1 MRSEGVTRLD
11 APPNAVEVLAGLDL
25 LAPASPD
32 DVRAV
37 ADVVDWWC
45 CLAGEELFALGDEAD
60 GVYLVVRG
68 RLESHVDG
76 DVLGEIGR
84 GSTVGE
90 LAMLRGVRRT
100 ASVRAIRDS
109 VVVRLPTKRVAQLA
123 ERSPQVSLGL
133 ARLVAARAASGPRR
147 VRSAAPTSIAVIDI
161 DGSGAATG
169 LADALAPRLQAMV
182 RVRRVTADEA
192 GDWMGAGGE
201 QELTDRLADAEDAFD
216 AVLMSLAG
224 VDDADRAAV
233 ATVVLRQVDIVVAV
247 AEADGRV
254 DQQVLDLLGRIHRP
268 VSLVVV
274 HRRGRA
280 PKGTARWLD
289 ALGAASDVRG
299 HVHVTRDDADDHDRL
314 ARTLIGRSL
323 GVVLGGGGSRGF
335 AHIGVLRALREAG
348 LHVDRIG
355 GSSMGAIMG
364 AQAALGWTPEEMLE
378 RNVDAWSRR
387 RFIEV
392 GLPTLSLLRGHRAMK
407 VLESFFGDR
416 QIEDLWLDCFCTTVD
431 LSVCRLHVAQR
442 GPVVDWVRASATV
455 PGLWPPLVD
464 HDGHLHVDGGML
476 DNVPTDRMR
485 SMGSGHVIGV
495 DVCHRQSAMRVPPSA
510 TLPGGFSLVRARQR
524 GDWFPSIF
532 DVMNRSNLL
541 ASMQQHEKAERY
553 ADLYLTPPVEE
564 EGFAAFDRV
573 GEIADMGYRYA
584 IAALEETDL
593 SALT

>member
-1 MRSEGVTRLD
+1 M
-11 APPNAVEVLAGLDL
+11 
-25 LAPASPD
+25 
-32 DVRAV
+32 
-37 ADVVDWWC
+37 
-45 CLAGEELFALGDEAD
+45 
-60 GVYLVVRG
+60 
-68 RLESHVDG
+68 
-76 DVLGEIGR
+76 
-84 GSTVGE
+84 
-90 LAMLRGVRRT
+90 
-100 ASVRAIRDS
+100 
-109 VVVRLPTKRVAQLA
+109 
-123 ERSPQVSLGL
+123 
-133 ARLVAARAASGPRR
+133 
-147 VRSAAPTSIAVIDI
+147 
-161 DGSGAATG
+161 
-169 LADALAPRLQAMV
+169 
-182 RVRRVTADEA
+182 
-192 GDWMGAGGE
+192 
-201 QELTDRLADAEDAFD
+201 
-216 AVLMSLAG
+216 
-224 VDDADRAAV
+224 
-233 ATVVLRQVDIVVAV
+233 
-247 AEADGRV
+247 
-254 DQQVLDLLGRIHRP
+254 
-268 VSLVVV
+268 
-274 HRRGRA
+274 
-280 PKGTARWLD
+280 
-289 ALGAASDVRG
+289 RG

-416 QIEDLWLDCFCTTVD
+416 QIEDLWLDYFCTTVD

-442 GPVVDWVRASATV
+442 GSVVDWVRASATV

-485 SMGSGHVIGV
+485 SMYPGNVIGV

-510 TLPGGFSLVRARQR
+510 TLPGGLSLVRARQR

-584 IAALEETDL
+584 MTALEAADL
-593 SALT
+593 SAFA